1 MTYSTACGCISCEA
15 TRAAYQEIERLKG
28 LVCDREDTIIERDA
42 TIERVKALATQWEQ
56 VGPSYQSLPEG
67 AAQLRQALD
76 EVPVVGPGPDSGW
89 DPGGL
94 RFD

>member
-1 MTYSTACGCISCEA
+1 MTYSPDCSCPGC
-15 TRAAYQEIERLKG
+15 RAERTVALR
-28 LVCDREDTIIERDA
+28 DRVIFKLNDVILERDA

-76 EVPVVGPGPDSGW
+76 EVP
-89 DPGGL
+89 L
-94 RFD
+94 